1 VCHLVAID
9 LRSEITLHAPAD
21 AGQLK
26 ALEECKG
33 SLAANTPKPES
44 PNSLRRR
51 VWRLADQIQQFWI
64 AKRKDAPSPNE
75 DQQQQKMQKWMTVSD
90 RECNDK
96 FKDKILELVQELDAR
111 GVNTKVHGWLD
122 YSAIVVQNQ
131 RCLQGDEFEAFR
143 ELGFHV
149 DAYDNRIDIQF

>member
-1 VCHLVAID
+1 
-9 LRSEITLHAPAD
+9 
-21 AGQLK
+21 
-26 ALEECKG
+26 
-33 SLAANTPKPES
+33 
-44 PNSLRRR
+44 
-51 VWRLADQIQQFWI
+51 
-64 AKRKDAPSPNE
+64 
-75 DQQQQKMQKWMTVSD
+75 MQKWMTVSD